1 MISGSTQSAYD
12 TALREIEYMVGDMIR
27 DSQVWFDRLSDVE
40 RLVGLCG
47 FILALFFLVLTKA
60 ATRSADPHSGRSFVG
75 SFTLVVVFS
84 FLTGYAIDGGLDL
97 EAFIPRRF
105 L

>member
-1 MISGSTQSAYD
+1 MISASTQNVYD
-12 TALREIEYMVGDMIR
+12 TARHEVGYLVNDMIR
-27 DSQVWFDRLSDVE
+27 DLQVWFDRLSDVE

-47 FILALFFLVLTKA
+47 FILVLFFLVLTKA
-60 ATRSADPHSGRSFVG
+60 ATRSADPGSGRSFVG
-75 SFTLVVVFS
+75 SFVLVVTFS